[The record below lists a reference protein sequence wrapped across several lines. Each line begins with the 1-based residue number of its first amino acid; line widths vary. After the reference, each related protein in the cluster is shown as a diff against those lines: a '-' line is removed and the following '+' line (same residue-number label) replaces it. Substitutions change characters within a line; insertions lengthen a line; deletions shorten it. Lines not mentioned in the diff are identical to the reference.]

1 MRKQILKPTTW
12 IIAAMIMVTAI
23 VTAQSTIDQVAKVE
37 IPLDENDVYCL
48 TRNAYYE
55 AKGDSQMSQIAVTH
69 VVLNRL
75 NDPAFPKSA
84 CDVVYQKN
92 RKENHSTVCQFS
104 WYCDKRM
111 MNRIIDPIGWQESLD
126 AVKKAVKLYYAKG
139 VDVTEG
145 STFYHAN
152 YVNPRWNRLEKVT
165 SIGSHIYYKVNEECQ
180 NNQKACTRRSRSVNL

>member
-1 MRKQILKPTTW
+1 MIQILRKPSSLLVLLLTAA
-12 IIAAMIMVTAI
+12 IAIAAMPVKESATN
-23 VTAQSTIDQVAKVE
+23 V
-37 IPLDENDVYCL
+37 PLDEADVYCL

-75 NDPAFPKSA
+75 NDPKFPKKA
-84 CDVVYQKN
+84 CEVVYQKN
-92 RKENHSTVCQFS
+92 RTDADSTVCQFS

-111 MNRIIDPIGWQESLD
+111 MGRVIDPIGWEDSYK
-126 AVKKAVKLYYAKG
+126 AVKKAIKIYYNKG

-152 YVNPRWNRLEKVT
+152 YVNPGWHRLERVT
-165 SIGSHIYYKVNEECQ
+165 VIGSHIYYKVNEECQ
-180 NNQKACTRRSRSVNL
+180 NNQKACLPKSRSRS

>member
-1 MRKQILKPTTW
+1 MNKILRTPLTW
-12 IIAAMIMVTAI
+12 IALASVLLISIA
-23 VTAQSTIDQVAKVE
+23 TIPVVESVAK
-37 IPLDENDVYCL
+37 IPLDDTDVYCL

-75 NDPAFPKSA
+75 NDPKFPKKA

-92 RKENHSTVCQFS
+92 HSESKSTVCQFS

-111 MNRIIDPIGWQESLD
+111 MGRVVDPIIWEESY
-126 AVKKAVKLYYAKG
+126 KAVEKALNIYYRKG

-152 YVNPRWNRLEKVT
+152 YVNPGWHRLEKVT
-165 SIGSHIYYKVNEECQ
+165 VIGSHVYYKVNEECL
-180 NNQKACTRRSRSVNL
+180 NNQKACLQKSRSRS

>member
-1 MRKQILKPTTW
+1 MIQILRKPSSLLVLLLTAA
-12 IIAAMIMVTAI
+12 IAIAAMPVKESATN
-23 VTAQSTIDQVAKVE
+23 V
-37 IPLDENDVYCL
+37 PLDEADVYCL

-75 NDPAFPKSA
+75 NDPKFPKKA
-84 CDVVYQKN
+84 CEVVYQKN
-92 RKENHSTVCQFS
+92 RTDADSTVCQFS

-111 MNRIIDPIGWQESLD
+111 MGRVIDPIGWEDSY
-126 AVKKAVKLYYAKG
+126 KAVTKAIKIYYNKG

-152 YVNPRWNRLEKVT
+152 YVNPGWHRLERVT
-165 SIGSHIYYKVNEECQ
+165 VIGSHIYYKVNEECQ
-180 NNQKACTRRSRSVNL
+180 NNQKACLPKSRSRS

>member
-1 MRKQILKPTTW
+1 MYKILLKPAVWVVIPLITLLGL
-12 IIAAMIMVTAI
+12 V
-23 VTAQSTIDQVAKVE
+23 VAPKVSVNNV
-37 IPLDENDVYCL
+37 IPLDDTQVYCL

-75 NDPAFPKSA
+75 NDPKFPKSA

-92 RKENHSTVCQFS
+92 RNERKEVVVCQFS

-111 MNRIIDPIGWQESLD
+111 MSRVIDPLVWEESYV
-126 AVKKAVKLYYAKG
+126 AVEKALKIYYQKG

-152 YVNPRWNRLEKVT
+152 YINPGWRHLEKVT
-165 SIGSHIYYKVNEECQ
+165 SIGSHVYYKVSDNDRS
-180 NNQKACTRRSRSVNL
+180 TRRNVH